1 MPSGDDE
8 HWRRSLRIDVV
19 EREHRFVLVDDRAG
33 NLAGD
38 DAAEQ
43 AGRMVFGH
51 GSFASGIGPG
61 HWSRPLVPVIGP
73 GHWSRSLVL
82 VIGPGHWSLTDQ
94 WVKRVR

>member
-51 GSFASGIGPG
+51 WSFAS
-61 HWSRPLVPVIGP
+61 VIGP
-73 GHWSRSLVL
+73 GHWSWSLVPNGSVGQTRAMMAVRGMPCKSRLSSITCNRL
-82 VIGPGHWSLTDQ
+82 V
-94 WVKRVR
+94 